1 MPPLLLPLY
10 FAGPSSPQVN
20 ADIRLAA
27 ALRFKNRLRNED
39 WNADKSPVQED
50 EKVMVKK
57 AMVSAV
63 IAAPSK
69 VRNVLLEGLRRI
81 LEYDFPDRWPGLVEE
96 VMQYLQGQDMHKI
109 TGALSVLRV
118 LCKRF
123 EYKPEGEDAPLDN
136 VVNKCFPLL
145 IQMFQY
151 INGLPNIA
159 PEIAFMQKLLC
170 KIYWSAT
177 NMRIPP
183 LFFSNAQHFA
193 QWLDC
198 FLQVSAVGTSSTPLR
213 YMRRCCRVRVGTGL
227 RPWVCGTV
235 MQRSCDD
242 NAQRNSGGAPQVAVS
257 PAGSGACARPGT
269 M

>member
-39 WNADKSPVQED
+39 WNDKSPVQE
-50 EKVMVKK
+50 EEVMVKK

-69 VRNVLLEGLRRI
+69 VRAPGRAAEDLEL
-81 LEYDFPDRWPGLVEE
+81 DFPDRWPGLVEE
-96 VMQYLQGQDMHKI
+96 VMQYLQGGDMHKI

-123 EYKPEGEDAPLDN
+123 EYKPGEDAPLDNVEAKKGEDAPLDN

-159 PEIAFMQKLLC
+159 PEIALC
-170 KIYWSAT
+170 
-177 NMRIPP
+177 
-183 LFFSNAQHFA
+183 
-193 QWLDC
+193 
-198 FLQVSAVGTSSTPLR
+198 
-213 YMRRCCRVRVGTGL
+213 
-227 RPWVCGTV
+227 
-235 MQRSCDD
+235 RSC
-242 NAQRNSGGAPQVAVS
+242 
-257 PAGSGACARPGT
+257 CARLVGEDDAPFPGKAW
-269 M
+269 